1 MSYPAATAPGRRVE
15 ICGMLVA
22 AALPTL
28 VTWLYFVAL
37 AGHSPAVQQTAY
49 GVGKALQFAFPLVW
63 LLWLRWRARGTVPFL
78 WRPRFACCPAT
89 KIGTVPCWPRGAGI
103 AAGAVFGAVVFAA
116 MVLGYHAWLGP
127 AGLLAP
133 AGKAIAARV
142 AAFGLTG
149 PAAFVGMAVFYAL
162 VHSFLEEYY
171 WRWFLFGQL
180 RRLMP
185 VPAAVVLSSLAFTI
199 HHVIVLAAYFGW
211 RSPATAVFSLAVAVA
226 GVVWAWIYHRSGS
239 LLGPWLSHALA
250 DAALFTIGHSL
261 LRATLGW

>member
-1 MSYPAATAPGRRVE
+1 MSYPAATAPGRRAEVWAV
-15 ICGMLVA
+15 LVG

-63 LLWLRWRARGTVPFL
+63 VFCVQRQSIRLGRPGWAGVP
-78 WRPRFACCPAT
+78 
-89 KIGTVPCWPRGAGI
+89 
-103 AAGAVFGAVVFAA
+103 AGAAFGAVVFIAIL
-116 MVLGYHAWLGP
+116 LGYHAWLGP

-171 WRWFLFGQL
+171 WRWFFFGQL